1 MVELKQI
8 IYLKF
13 GLVFNSHR
21 VRVQWIQMSVVRLT
35 REFLRW
41 TGEDNGWTMDK
52 EGSSCSLW
60 ILTTVEK
67 KERVNELSHNSMQVP
82 KYFTSTLITYCQGRN
97 SYMLASPS
105 RCIRNGLN
113 PDLLI
118 WYFLLLWKDA
128 VISPGFFSEGKL
140 I

>member
-1 MVELKQI
+1 M
-8 IYLKF
+8 
-13 GLVFNSHR
+13 FNSHR

-35 REFLRW
+35 HEFVGQ
-41 TGEDNGWTMDK
+41 TGEDNGWNLDK

-67 KERVNELSHNSMQVP
+67 KYSVNELSHNSMWIP
-82 KYFTSTLITYCQGRN
+82 KYFTSTLITHCQGRN
-97 SYMLASPS
+97 SYMLSGPS

-118 WYFLLLWKDA
+118 QYFLQLWKDA
-128 VISPGFFSEGKL
+128 VTSPGFFSGGKL
-140 I
+140 IWGCETRSLGH